1 MKSILISGASSG
13 IGSATALHL
22 DGLGMRV
29 FAGVRDPADGEALAA
44 RASDRLHPLAF
55 DVRDED
61 GITRAVST
69 IAETVGAS
77 GLDGLVNGAG
87 EGYPGPLEIV
97 PLDQIREQLEVN
109 VIGQIAMTRAALP
122 LLRPAHGRIVFIGSV
137 GGRMALRFAGPYHAS
152 KYAIEAIG
160 DCWRQ
165 ELEPDGIA
173 VSIVEPGPIST
184 PIWSKGA
191 ERVDELLADRSPPVD
206 RYRDALKAFRES
218 LTSADEKGASP
229 DKVAAVV
236 EKALTAQRPS
246 TRYPVGAAAR
256 FTTAVKPLVPDR
268 LFDRIAHHVT
278 K

>member
-87 EGYPGPLEIV
+87 EGYPVRARDRPTR
-97 PLDQIREQLEVN
+97 PDPRAAR
-109 VIGQIAMTRAALP
+109 GQRDRPDRDRARAALP

-165 ELEPDGIA
+165 ELETDGIA

-229 DKVAAVV
+229 GQGGRGGREGTDRAATLHPVPGRRRGPVHDSRVV
-236 EKALTAQRPS
+236 SR
-246 TRYPVGAAAR
+246 
-256 FTTAVKPLVPDR
+256 
-268 LFDRIAHHVT
+268 
-278 K
+278 